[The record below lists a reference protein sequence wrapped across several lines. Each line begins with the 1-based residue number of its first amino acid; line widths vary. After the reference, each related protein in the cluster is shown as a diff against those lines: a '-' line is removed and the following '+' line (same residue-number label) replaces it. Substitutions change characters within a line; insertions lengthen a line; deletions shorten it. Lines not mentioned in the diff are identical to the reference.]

1 MPGVPKALNRGGGVV
16 ALEAVVACFMH
27 LCFDSE
33 LFTYLFVGGLV
44 LTLGVYAVM
53 GASMEFWTDPVG
65 CYVCPS
71 R

>member
-1 MPGVPKALNRGGGVV
+1 M
-16 ALEAVVACFMH
+16 ACFMH